1 MAMLSERR
9 IAQVVGEQVVFAQE
23 RASEYHNNLATTLVN
38 IIRVQEEGFSDR
50 RRREQVKRIIEEL
63 GARVLTQQQESE

>member
-23 RASEYHNNLATTLVN
+23 RTPEYHNNLATTLVN
-38 IIRVQEEGFSDR
+38 IVRVQDEGFSDR
-50 RRREQVKRIIEEL
+50 RRREQVKRIIEKL
-63 GARVLTQQQESE
+63 GAQVMTQQQEHK

>member
-23 RASEYHNNLATTLVN
+23 RTSKYHNNLATTLVN
-38 IIRVQEEGFSDR
+38 IVRVQEEGFSDR

-63 GARVLTQQQESE
+63 GLRVLTQQQEGE

>member
-23 RASEYHNNLATTLVN
+23 RASEYHNSLATTLVN